1 MAKLQI
7 LTLVQGLR
15 ATPPMQPKAKD
26 KHHECPTYGP
36 ATGSPNVEPKL
47 DRSRLNLGLP
57 WMLTLG
63 GPLLWRTYNPQMPF
77 KESRSMADRR
87 ITFYMPRVRHSIGV
101 GWLKVEPGDCQT
113 FGGAFKQAWL
123 EWRASKQARLEWP
136 CRWRSKTRAIA
147 CHGHEVETTRICED
161 GLSLDHHI
169 LVLDRIPATNDHL
182 AKTCH
187 V

>member
-1 MAKLQI
+1 VQRKRTSLAHLSVRQMAKLQI

-77 KESRSMADRR
+77 KEPRSMADRR
-87 ITFYMPRVRHSIGV
+87 ITVYMPRVRHSIGV

-136 CRWRSKTRAIA
+136 CR
-147 CHGHEVETTRICED
+147 
-161 GLSLDHHI
+161 
-169 LVLDRIPATNDHL
+169 
-182 AKTCH
+182 
-187 V
+187 